1 MKISRDKL
9 KQIICEEIEA
19 AVKERFV
26 VNETR
31 HIGSAVYQSNRP
43 YDRSLESPIK
53 ASGFPTLIHV
63 GQSLALVRRELL
75 KIYGPLQDRI
85 KDINGQQQGIF
96 ADREI
101 AARLIKASRDIKR
114 TIEIINPE
122 IAKFKNLGE
131 QFKGSYNQRL
141 IDLNKMF
148 KSIDKMI
155 KDLGVRENGDEDKE
169 TVIEG
174 VNGYMVKIGSSEE
187 LAKKMIWFIENKDK
201 IPLMGKESRI
211 IAERKFDVRKVNKDM
226 LRILGI

>member
-131 QFKGSYNQRL
+131 QFKGSYNQLL

-155 KDLGVRENGDEDKE
+155 EALGVKQNDNEDSE
-169 TVIEG
+169 TVIERLFP
-174 VNGYMVKIGSSEE
+174 NELDRLE
-187 LAKKMIWFIENKDK
+187 LAYNFAKRIVLVRTTPEINPKNAIAMLPPIPRGVTYKK
-201 IPLMGKESRI
+201 PQ
-211 IAERKFDVRKVNKDM
+211 RKQQ
-226 LRILGI
+226 

>member
-1 MKISRDKL
+1 MKISRDEL

-43 YDRSLESPIK
+43 YDRSLETPIK

-63 GQSLALVRRELL
+63 GQSLSLVRRELL

-96 ADREI
+96 SDREV

-114 TIEIINPE
+114 TIEVINPE

-169 TVIEG
+169 TVIERLFP
-174 VNGYMVKIGSSEE
+174 NELDRLE
-187 LAKKMIWFIENKDK
+187 LAYNFAKRIVLVRTTPEINPKNAISMLPPIPRGVTYKK
-201 IPLMGKESRI
+201 PQGKQQ
-211 IAERKFDVRKVNKDM
+211 
-226 LRILGI
+226 

>member
-1 MKISRDKL
+1 MKISRDRL

-63 GQSLALVRRELL
+63 GQSLSLVRRELL

-85 KDINGQQQGIF
+85 KNINGQQQGMF
-96 ADREI
+96 SDREI

-122 IAKFKNLGE
+122 IEKFKNIGE

-155 KDLGVRENGDEDKE
+155 ADLGVKQNDNENSE
-169 TVIEG
+169 TVIERLFP
-174 VNGYMVKIGSSEE
+174 NELDRLE
-187 LAKKMIWFIENKDK
+187 LAYNFAKRIVLVRTTPEINPKNAISMLPPTPRGVTYKK
-201 IPLMGKESRI
+201 PQGR
-211 IAERKFDVRKVNKDM
+211 
-226 LRILGI
+226 